1 MKVESPDISYRTV
14 LPNITGEFISE
25 LDDCLRS
32 LNLIARE
39 QDADL
44 FKLVIFQ
51 DPLNE
56 KELWLREKYAR
67 DAIKRIFPE
76 KCPSYVLV
84 SHAPEPGYAVSCE
97 AGFVKRG
104 SCQTLFKQAG
114 EYHYVLFEWPGFRE
128 LWASGL
134 RKKNDADT
142 FEDSAEGAF
151 DEVHAILEKEGMNFN
166 HIVRQWN
173 YIGGILQHNVICTS
187 STQNYQ
193 IFNEIRHQYFQKFLT
208 SKGFPAATG
217 IGNKFGHVTIDICA
231 FQSIDQELHTFGVN
245 NPSQVNAYQYG
256 QQVLVGSPILS
267 HLVKH
272 PPEFERAK
280 LLVSRDQIRLFISG
294 TASIIGQETIGK
306 EDIEKQTLCTI
317 SNIEK
322 LTDPENVRRFFP
334 GLPSGTFTYSLLRV
348 YVKKMED
355 LDITRSVCRKKF
367 GDIPQIFVVVDICR
381 DDLLMEI
388 EGEMLF
394 VPQT

>member
-1 MKVESPDISYRTV
+1 MKVTSPDIFYRTV
-14 LPNITGEFISE
+14 LPGITGEFITE
-25 LDDCLRS
+25 LDDCIRL
-32 LNLIARE
+32 LTLIAQE

-51 DPLNE
+51 DPGSE
-56 KELWLREKYAR
+56 KELSLREKYAS
-67 DAIKRIFPE
+67 DALNGIFPE
-76 KCPSYVLV
+76 KCPSFVLV
-84 SHAPEPGYAVSCE
+84 CHTPEPGFAVSCE

-104 SCQTLFKQAG
+104 SCRTLFQRAG
-114 EYHYVLFEWPGFRE
+114 EYHYVIFEWPGFRE

-134 RKKNDADT
+134 RKKNDADI

-187 STQNYQ
+187 LTQNYQ

-208 SKGFPAATG
+208 TKGFPAATG

-231 FQSIDQELHTFGVN
+231 FQSMDQELHTFGIS

-267 HLVKH
+267 HQVKH

-322 LTDPENVRRFFP
+322 LTDPENVRRCFP
-334 GLPSGTFTYSLLRV
+334 GLPSGSFTYSSLRV
-348 YVKKMED
+348 YVKQMED
-355 LDITRSVCRKKF
+355 LEITKSVCRQKF
-367 GDIPQIFVVVDICR
+367 GDIPLVYVVADICR

-388 EGEMLF
+388 EGEMIF
-394 VPQT
+394 IPTT